1 MHKLRITYDAQ
12 WMVHSPVSLNWWHSL
27 TTLTS
32 WGIEIWNKIETL
44 ERCSCGEVGA
54 LHVGTEGKR
63 TEIVSDP
70 SQANPELGIYKPVCS
85 VKQKG
90 KGIICQ
96 TLDVQRGD
104 NATFIRLSY
113 ESDLGISVAYLPPHG
128 SWRAV
133 LFEDFRDGTI
143 FVGFRGR
150 VSGERYVQYVGILD
164 DHDVSFAPA
173 RESGGWVSLLVF

>member
-1 MHKLRITYDAQ
+1 M
-12 WMVHSPVSLNWWHSL
+12 

-70 SQANPELGIYKPVCS
+70 SQANPELGIYKPVVQC
-85 VKQKG
+85 KIKG
-90 KGIICQ
+90 EGVCR
-96 TLDVQRGD
+96 TLGVHGGD
-104 NATFIRLSY
+104 NGIFIRLSY
-113 ESDLGISVAYLPPHG
+113 EFEFGWISIIYTSC

-133 LFEDFRDGTI
+133 LFKDF
-143 FVGFRGR
+143 
-150 VSGERYVQYVGILD
+150 
-164 DHDVSFAPA
+164 
-173 RESGGWVSLLVF
+173 